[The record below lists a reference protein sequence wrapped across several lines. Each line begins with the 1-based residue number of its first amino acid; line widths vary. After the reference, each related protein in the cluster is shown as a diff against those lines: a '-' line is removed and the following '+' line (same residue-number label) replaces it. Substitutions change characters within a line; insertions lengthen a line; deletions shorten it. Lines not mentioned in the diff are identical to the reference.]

1 MKKYAAALAASLA
14 LVGAVPAASSMAS
27 APVAHASCT
36 YARIAGQTKC
46 IARGQYCSR
55 TRRAM
60 RDYRRYG
67 LSCTK
72 RDANG
77 RYHLQ

>member
-1 MKKYAAALAASLA
+1 MKKRTAAFAAALALATVAPVASSS
-14 LVGAVPAASSMAS
+14 AASPS
-27 APVAHASCT
+27 AHASCT

-46 IARGQYCSR
+46 IARGQYCKR
-55 TRRAM
+55 AAQAM

-67 LSCTK
+67 YSCTK
-72 RDANG
+72 RDSNG

>member
-1 MKKYAAALAASLA
+1 MRRFVVAVVTATALI
-14 LVGAVPAASSMAS
+14 PAASQAR
-27 APVAHASCT
+27 AAADPIAQASCT
-36 YARIAGQTKC
+36 RAKIAGESKC

-55 TRRAM
+55 SSQAM
-60 RDYRRYG
+60 RDYRKYG

-72 RDANG
+72 RDSNG